1 MFVLGLV
8 LARQEQAFFLFP
20 GAILCGGIA
29 MHRNSRALFWFVLVV
44 YFAIPQHLSAQSQGK
59 IVGSIRVLRGDFP
72 AHPVLV
78 HIEMRGSPIG
88 SAYCDDQGRFG
99 FYSLVANEY
108 RVSVEDDA
116 YEPVSETTEVN
127 PDVSPV
133 NIVQLTLVP
142 RPNAKKD
149 PLPGRVEGSNPF
161 LIDPADYNRRFP
173 KKTRKEFDKGVEA
186 DHQGRTDEAI
196 QHYEKALS
204 YSPDFYPAH
213 NNLGSA
219 YLGRQNF
226 EGAQTQFE
234 AALKANQNDA
244 QAYFNLANVLLLTQ
258 RYPAAEREIEEGL
271 QRRPD
276 SAFGHFLQ
284 GSVYSRTGRP
294 ELAEKSLQSALQL
307 DPKMSQ
313 VYLQLVN
320 LYLQQKR
327 APEAISQLEA
337 YLKAFPDSPFSP
349 KARELLKRLQGNAT
363 ASTNP
368 Q

>member
-1 MFVLGLV
+1 MGT
-8 LARQEQAFFLFP
+8 
-20 GAILCGGIA
+20 C
-29 MHRNSRALFWFVLVV
+29 SRAVVLFGLLASFV
-44 YFAIPQHLSAQSQGK
+44 IPRLLSAQQNQLGK
-59 IVGSIRVLRGDFP
+59 IIGNVRVVKGDFP
-72 AHPVLV
+72 SHPVL
-78 HIEMRGSPIG
+78 ISLEMRGSPIG

-99 FYSLVANEY
+99 FYGLIANQY
-108 RVSVEDDA
+108 RVSVNDDA
-116 YEPVSETTEVN
+116 YEPVSETAEVN
-127 PDVSPV
+127 PDTAPM
-133 NIVQLTLVP
+133 NFVQFTLVP
-142 RPNAKKD
+142 RPTAKND
-149 PLPGRVEGSNPF
+149 PLPGRVEGSNPY
-161 LIDPADYNRRFP
+161 LVDPADYSRQFP

-186 DHQGRTDEAI
+186 DHHGKTDDAI
-196 QHYEKALS
+196 EHYEKALS

-226 EGAQTQFE
+226 AGAQTQFE
-234 AALKANQNDA
+234 AALKANQNDVE
-244 QAYFNLANVLLLTQ
+244 AYFNLANVLLLTQ

-320 LYLQQKR
+320 LYVQQKR
-327 APEAISQLEA
+327 TAEAISQLET

-349 KARELLKRLQGNAT
+349 KARDLLKRLQGNAT

>member
-1 MFVLGLV
+1 MICRGDAMASGSRLQVCFILLASLV
-8 LARQEQAFFLFP
+8 LTSQIRAQQA
-20 GAILCGGIA
+20 
-29 MHRNSRALFWFVLVV
+29 NSL
-44 YFAIPQHLSAQSQGK
+44 GK
-59 IVGSIRVLRGDFP
+59 IIGIIRVSRGDFP
-72 AHPVLV
+72 QYPVLV
-78 HIEMRGSPIG
+78 RLDMRGSPINSSYADG
-88 SAYCDDQGRFG
+88 QGRFG
-99 FYSLVANEY
+99 FYNLVANEY
-108 RVSVEDDA
+108 TISVDDDA
-116 YEPVSETTEVN
+116 YEPFTESINVN
-127 PDVSPV
+127 PDTSPMTFAQV
-133 NIVQLTLVP
+133 MLIP
-142 RPNAKKD
+142 RANAKKD
-149 PLPGRVEGSNPF
+149 PLPGRVEGSNPY
-161 LIDPADYNRRFP
+161 LIDPADYYRKFP

-186 DHQGRTDEAI
+186 DHQGKTDDAI
-196 QHYEKALS
+196 QHYEKALT

-234 AALKANQNDA
+234 AALKANQNDVE
-244 QAYFNLANVLLLTQ
+244 AYFNLANVLLLTQ
-258 RYPAAEREIEEGL
+258 RYPAAEHEIEEGL

-313 VYLQLVN
+313 AYLQLVN
-320 LYLQQKR
+320 LYVQQKR
-327 APEAISQLEA
+327 TPEAISQLEA
-337 YLKAFPDSPFSP
+337 YLKAFPNSSFSP
-349 KARELLKRLQGNAT
+349 KARELLKRLQGNST

>member
-1 MFVLGLV
+1 MGRGWRAVVLYALLTSFVT
-8 LARQEQAFFLFP
+8 
-20 GAILCGGIA
+20 
-29 MHRNSRALFWFVLVV
+29 
-44 YFAIPQHLSAQSQGK
+44 IPSQICAQQNQLGK
-59 IVGSIRVLRGDFP
+59 IIGNIRVARGDFP

-78 HIEMRGSPIG
+78 SLEMRGSPIG

-108 RVSVEDDA
+108 RVSVNDDA
-116 YEPVSETTEVN
+116 YESVSETTYVN
-127 PDVSPV
+127 PETSSM
-133 NIVQLTLVP
+133 NFVQLMLVP
-142 RPNAKKD
+142 RANGKKD
-149 PLPGRVEGSNPF
+149 PLPGRVEGSNPY
-161 LIDPADYNRRFP
+161 LIDPAEYYRRFP
-173 KKTRKEFDKGVEA
+173 KKTLKEFEKGVDA
-186 DHQGRTDEAI
+186 DHQGKTDDAI

-219 YLGRQNF
+219 YLARQNF

-234 AALKANQNDA
+234 AALKANQNDVE
-244 QAYFNLANVLLLTQ
+244 AYFNLANVLLLTQ

-320 LYLQQKR
+320 LYVQQKR
-327 APEAISQLEA
+327 MPEAISELEA

-349 KARELLKRLQGNAT
+349 KARDLLKRLQGNAT